1 MSRTL
6 TALFDTRA
14 DAEAAKER
22 LKASNVDVSHVHIHD
37 QSSDGFSSAGDYSTD
52 ENKGF
57 WAKLKDMT
65 LPEEDRHSYEEG
77 VRRGGCVLTA
87 EVDGDQADEAA
98 RILEQSSSVDL
109 DRRIDDWRKSGWDH
123 RPRAASAATAAGM
136 GTAAIMHDRGVRTGL
151 GAKDRTGV
159 EDRNRMGGEQRIP
172 VAEERLQVGKRE
184 VDRGHVKVRSYVV
197 DKPVHEEV
205 SLRDENISV
214 DRRPVDRPLTGNE
227 DPFRERTV
235 EMTARGEEAVVGKQA
250 HVREEVIVR
259 KDAGEHVE
267 KIDDTVRQTKVEV
280 EDDRAKGTGQFDRE
294 RDTRKL

>member
-14 DAEAAKER
+14 DAEAAKDR

-37 QSSDGFSSAGDYSTD
+37 QSSEGFSATGDYSSD
-52 ENKGF
+52 ENQGF
-57 WAKLKDMT
+57 WSKLKGMA
-65 LPEEDRHSYEEG
+65 LPDEDRHSYEEG

-109 DRRIDDWRKSGWDH
+109 DRRTDDWRKGGWDY
-123 RPRAASAATAAGM
+123 RPRAATAATAAGI
-136 GTAAIMHDRGVRTGL
+136 GTAATAGRTAMQDRMGMT
-151 GAKDRTGV
+151 
-159 EDRNRMGGEQRIP
+159 DRNRTGGEERIP

-197 DKPVHEEV
+197 EKPVHEEV

-214 DRRPVDRPLTGNE
+214 DRRSIDRPLTGNE

-250 HVREEVIVR
+250 HVREEVVVR

-280 EDDRAKGTGQFDRE
+280 EDDRAKGAGQFDRE
-294 RDTRKL
+294 RGTRKPL